1 MVYKYLLKFSSNK
14 KKFQTRVIEASC
26 GNEAISKLKK
36 EIKSNNNNEIIED
49 ISYMQLTK

>member
-26 GNEAISKLKK
+26 GNNAISKLKE
-36 EIKSNNNNEIIED
+36 EIKLNDVNEIIED